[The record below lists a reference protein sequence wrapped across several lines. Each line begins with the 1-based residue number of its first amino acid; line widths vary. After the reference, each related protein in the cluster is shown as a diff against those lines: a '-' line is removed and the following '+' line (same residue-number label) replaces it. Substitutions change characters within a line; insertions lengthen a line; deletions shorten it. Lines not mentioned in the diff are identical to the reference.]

1 MADAGG
7 GAVQEE
13 NDGDMAEGQRKM
25 SEPAQPANN
34 HQAQKSEASKK
45 SLKKKVEVL
54 LKAAGDAPI
63 MVKKKW
69 VVDGSKQVSYIIEF
83 IRKYIK
89 CEPQDSL
96 FVYVGQCFAPTPDQT
111 LQNLYDCFG
120 ADGKLV
126 LHYCKTQAWG

>member
-7 GAVQEE
+7 GGVHEE
-13 NDGDMAEGQRKM
+13 NGGDVAEGQRKM
-25 SEPAQPANN
+25 SEPAQPTNN

-69 VVDGSKQVSYIIEF
+69 VVDGSKQVAYIIEF

>member
-1 MADAGG
+1 MLVGGEEGKEADPPE
-7 GAVQEE
+7 V
-13 NDGDMAEGQRKM
+13 QRKI
-25 SEPAQPANN
+25 SEPIQPANN
-34 HQAQKSEASKK
+34 QTSQAQGTDCSKK
-45 SLKKKVEVL
+45 SSKKKVEVL

-69 VVDGSKQVSYIIEF
+69 TVDGTKQVAYIIEF

-89 CEPQDSL
+89 CEPKDSL

>member
-1 MADAGG
+1 MADDGG

-13 NDGDMAEGQRKM
+13 IGRDMVEGQRKM

-34 HQAQKSEASKK
+34 HQTQKSEASKK

-69 VVDGSKQVSYIIEF
+69 VVDGSSVIYYRI
-83 IRKYIK
+83 Y
-89 CEPQDSL
+89 
-96 FVYVGQCFAPTPDQT
+96 
-111 LQNLYDCFG
+111 
-120 ADGKLV
+120 
-126 LHYCKTQAWG
+126 